1 MKNLLHPPTWFTL
14 AVVVALVACGSQPEE
29 APLEEAPPVEVPAVQ
44 VDTAEV
50 MVDSA
55 LIDDEWAPVDRAG
68 RPIGEEEEAPA
79 EADTVDVSVSECPA
93 CPDCP
98 EALAVAFTEHDLTT
112 CFENHQLGFLLCPV
126 L

>member
-29 APLEEAPPVEVPAVQ
+29 APPEEAPPVEVPAVQ

-50 MVDSA
+50 MEDSA

-79 EADTVDVSVSECPA
+79 EADTVDVSVSECEPCA
-93 CPDCP
+93 
-98 EALAVAFTEHDLTT
+98 ESFAFTEHDLIT
-112 CFENHQLGFLLCPV
+112 CFEDHNLGFLLCPV